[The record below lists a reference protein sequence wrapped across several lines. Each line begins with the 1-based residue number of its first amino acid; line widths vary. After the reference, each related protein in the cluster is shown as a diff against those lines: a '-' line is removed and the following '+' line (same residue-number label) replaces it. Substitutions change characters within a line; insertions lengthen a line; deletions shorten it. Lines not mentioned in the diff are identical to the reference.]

1 MNVTD
6 MTTIETSLF
15 NNISLRAVQFL
26 LHICTQHD
34 DGGLTQPKHVID
46 CVF

>member
-1 MNVTD
+1 
-6 MTTIETSLF
+6 MTKIESSLF
-15 NNISLRAVQFL
+15 NNISLTAVQLL

-34 DGGLTQPKHVID
+34 DGLTQPKHVSD

>member
-6 MTTIETSLF
+6 VTKIETSLF

-26 LHICTQHD
+26 LYICTQHD
-34 DGGLTQPKHVID
+34 DGLTQPKHVSD